1 MKRKNKAIVTFLIHV
16 LGLLSGYFWYS
27 AKKTIETQEV
37 NLVQEVNNLQ
47 VGELA
52 QEGESENI
60 SENKTDSV
68 ISNQDEQKPVVEDEP
83 LIDFFSEN
91 GTFEETGEMSSS
103 KMKCWWLNS
112 VAYFYLEDSV
122 GRTIQ
127 GELPKD
133 EKWQIDYKN
142 YSANETDDG
151 FHPQNIF
158 RLITKSVWKNFTQE
172 CYFKINRYILST
184 DSHRAASNGLLLFNR
199 YQDGDNLYY
208 TGIRVDGTVVVK
220 KKFKGAYFTMAQAT
234 LYSGKYDRKS
244 NPNLLPI
251 DTWIGLRSEVRDNPN
266 GTVSIKVYRDKDWSG
281 DWQLVLTATDDG
293 KKYGGAAIKSEG
305 YAGIRTD
312 FMDVEFD
319 DYKIEELK

>member
-1 MKRKNKAIVTFLIHV
+1 MKRKNKAIVTFLILV
-16 LGLLSGYFWYS
+16 LGLLSGYFWYG

-103 KMKCWWLNS
+103 KMQYWWLNS
-112 VAYFYLEDSV
+112 GAYFYVEDSV

-133 EKWQIDYKN
+133 
-142 YSANETDDG
+142 
-151 FHPQNIF
+151 
-158 RLITKSVWKNFTQE
+158 
-172 CYFKINRYILST
+172 
-184 DSHRAASNGLLLFNR
+184 
-199 YQDGDNLYY
+199 
-208 TGIRVDGTVVVK
+208 
-220 KKFKGAYFTMAQAT
+220 
-234 LYSGKYDRKS
+234 
-244 NPNLLPI
+244 
-251 DTWIGLRSEVRDNPN
+251 
-266 GTVSIKVYRDKDWSG
+266 
-281 DWQLVLTATDDG
+281 
-293 KKYGGAAIKSEG
+293 
-305 YAGIRTD
+305 
-312 FMDVEFD
+312 
-319 DYKIEELK
+319 